1 MENERP
7 YWQLHFL
14 VAGVYCFLSIAG
26 SAHSACISFSIAA
39 SVPCRRIVLPSVFL
53 AGPTSAIMTR

>member
-1 MENERP
+1 MEIERP

-14 VAGVYCFLSIAG
+14 VAGVYCFLSVAG
-26 SAHSACISFSIAA
+26 SAHSAISFSIAA
-39 SVPCRRIVLPSVFL
+39 SVPWRRIVLPSVFL